1 LAIMASWTRVKWTEA
16 SQVADLLA
24 WPDDLGEHARM
35 APEAYFAKLR
45 GDGRLNDAVFF
56 LGQALPRYETV
67 TWAARVV
74 RDLRQPIL
82 KPGPEANA
90 LRATLLWVQDPSD
103 TRRRTAFEAADKVR
117 NAGPERLVALAAY
130 FSGGSITPVDAP
142 PVQAPR
148 EAAGRFA
155 AGAALLAAI
164 SAPDRDAALSE
175 VLDKGAAMASG
186 GVDLASA

>member
-1 LAIMASWTRVKWTEA
+1 
-16 SQVADLLA
+16 VAELLA
-24 WPDDLGEHARM
+24 WPDDLGEHARA
-35 APEAYFAKLR
+35 APETYFAKLR
-45 GDGRLNDAVFF
+45 DDGRLNDAVFF

-103 TRRRTAFEAADKVR
+103 TRRRAAFDAASKVR
-117 NAGPERLVALAAY
+117 NAGPERLVALAAF
-130 FSGGSITPVDAP
+130 FSGGSITPADAP

-155 AGAALLAAI
+155 AGAALLAAM

-175 VLDKGAAMASG
+175 ALDRGSSMAAD
-186 GVDLASA
+186 GVDPATA